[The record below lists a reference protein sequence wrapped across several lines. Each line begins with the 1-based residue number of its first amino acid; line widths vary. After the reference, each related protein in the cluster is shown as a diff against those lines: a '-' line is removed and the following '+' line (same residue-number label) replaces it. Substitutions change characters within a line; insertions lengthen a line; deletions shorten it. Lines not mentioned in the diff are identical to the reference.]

1 MSSYTEEDFIRRVK
15 QAELDAASNP
25 KSYAIKLALF
35 ALLGYVVIVAVLIA
49 LLGLAG
55 GLVASAVFSSG
66 LFILL
71 LKKKLIIGVLFGI
84 WVLLRALWVKF
95 PPPQGFTL
103 KRKEFPILFAQL
115 DSLSKQLKSLKI
127 HEVILDRS
135 LNAAVVQHPRLG
147 VLGWHKNYLIL
158 GYQLMLSLSPE
169 EMRSVLAHE
178 FGHLSGNHSRFS
190 GWIYR
195 VRLTWLRV
203 MSAFDQV
210 DSWGARMM
218 RKFFDWY
225 SPQFEAYSFAL
236 ARSNEYTAD
245 AISAELTSPEIATR
259 ALVNVHVTAP
269 YVDDNYW
276 KNYFRQADVSP
287 KPEHAPFKGLANFLD
302 DNPLTRDKLLEG
314 IQAAMSLETH
324 YADTHPCLKSRVDAL
339 GAKPQTPGSPKQN
352 AADAWLCDGN
362 KRIMAEFDRQWL
374 SENGKAWKE
383 RYEYVH
389 DANDRLAKYAQQQPS
404 ELSDQDLWDMACLS
418 NEFVS
423 GKRALPLFRGYQERY
438 PEDPDPAYFIGHI
451 LLEQG
456 DESGLEQLRLACNNP
471 GLIERATYAG
481 YHYLK
486 EKGDEEAA
494 EAWWQASEE
503 QYALY
508 TAARQ
513 ERESISIKDTLIP
526 ACIDDE
532 KLKLLTEQ
540 LQSMNKV
547 GKAWL
552 AQKQVRH
559 FPESPAYIVAFK
571 PKGIHFSGEKLPQ
584 TIADALDLDGDFFVV
599 CKSGNTSK
607 LARKVIKA
615 GQRIL

>member
-1 MSSYTEEDFIRRVK
+1 MSSITEEDFIRRVK

-25 KSYAIKLALF
+25 RSYAFKLALF
-35 ALLGYVVIVAVLIA
+35 AILGYVVIVAALIA

-55 GLVASAVFSSG
+55 GLIASAFFSTG

-84 WVLLRALWVKF
+84 WILLRALWVKF
-95 PPPQGFTL
+95 TPPQGYTL
-103 KRKEFPILFAQL
+103 KRKEFPVLFAQL

-158 GYQLMLSLSPE
+158 GYQLMLSLSQE

-195 VRLTWLRV
+195 VRLSWLRI

-210 DSWGARMM
+210 DSWGAKMM

-236 ARSNEYTAD
+236 ARSNEYLAD

-276 KNYFRQADVSP
+276 KNYFQQADVSP

-302 DNPLTRDKLLEG
+302 DNPLTREKLLEG
-314 IQAAMSLETH
+314 IQAAMSIETH
-324 YADTHPCLKSRVDAL
+324 YADTHPSLKNRVDAL
-339 GAKPQTPGSPKQN
+339 GAKPQTPSSPKES
-352 AADAWLCDGN
+352 AASAWLREGN
-362 KRIMAEFDRQWL
+362 KQVMAEFDRQWL
-374 SENGKAWKE
+374 SENSEAWKE
-383 RYEYVH
+383 RYEYVR
-389 DANDRLAKYAQQQPS
+389 DANARLAEYAEKTPS
-404 ELSDQDLWDMACLS
+404 ELNDNELWDMACLN
-418 NEFVS
+418 NEFIS
-423 GKRALPLFRGYQERY
+423 SKTALPLFRSYQERY

-471 GLIERATYAG
+471 GLIERATHAG
-481 YHYLK
+481 YRYLK

-494 EAWWQASEE
+494 EAWWQKSSEQNA
-503 QYALY
+503 QYIEA
-508 TAARQ
+508 Q
-513 ERESISIKDTLIP
+513 KERDSISLSDNPIP
-526 ACIDDE
+526 AKLSNE
-532 KLKLLTEQ
+532 KLQRLIESLRSVK
-540 LQSMNKV
+540 KV
-547 GKAWL
+547 GQAWL
-552 AQKQVRH
+552 AQKQVVH
-559 FPESPAYIVAFK
+559 FPGNPVYVLVFK
-571 PKGIHFSGEKLPQ
+571 PKGIAFSSERLQ
-584 TIADALDLDGDFFVV
+584 QEVVDAVDTDETLFVL
-599 CKSGNTSK
+599 CKTRHNAK
-607 LARKVIKA
+607 FVREVIKV
-615 GQRIL
+615 GQRVL